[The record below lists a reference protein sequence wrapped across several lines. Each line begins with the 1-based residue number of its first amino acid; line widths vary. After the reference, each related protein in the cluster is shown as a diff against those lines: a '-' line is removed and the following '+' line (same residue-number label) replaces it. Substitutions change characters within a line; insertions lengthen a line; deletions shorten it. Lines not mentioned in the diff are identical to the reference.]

1 MNYFRFLLSSGL
13 LIYAVGLSAGCI
25 VIKAVS
31 TTGKLAA
38 TTVIVAGKTATTAV
52 KTTGRV
58 ASAAIGAS
66 GSVTVAGIGGL
77 AALARVGMVTFVDV
91 TSGAL
96 VRVPWSEGLTLLH
109 AGDLAKLQV
118 VKRAVALVRGG
129 RLAYSASRRA
139 RGTLKLL
146 SGDVVR
152 LASK

>member
-1 MNYFRFLLSSGL
+1 MNYLRFLLTSGL
-13 LIYAVGLSAGCI
+13 LVCAVGLSAGCI

-38 TTVIVAGKTATTAV
+38 TTVIVAGKTATTVV

-66 GSVTVAGIGGL
+66 GSVTVAGLEGL

-96 VRVPWSEGLTLLH
+96 VRVPWREGMTLLQ
-109 AGDLAKLQV
+109 AGDLARLQV

-129 RLAYSASRRA
+129 RLAYSAFRLA
-139 RGTLKLL
+139 RVSLRLL